1 MDVLKIRK
9 SLRMTQAEFADAIG
23 VDKSVVYKYE
33 HGLLN
38 PSKKR
43 REKIDYIVS
52 LGGKD
57 TAVVETEYF
66 DNEAGKGRIV
76 DGFIRRLMITGSA
89 KAWCCV
95 GIMMLGVAL
104 MMASMAFI
112 DNSAMMTL
120 FIILGIACF
129 LGGVILHYAWV
140 RCPHCGSHLG
150 RVYGPK
156 CPFCGRDYNQP

>member
-1 MDVLKIRK
+1 MLYYATSYYIKQRKIELMDVLKIRK

-66 DNEAGKGRIV
+66 DNDAGCSPY
-76 DGFIRRLMITGSA
+76 DGI
-89 KAWCCV
+89 
-95 GIMMLGVAL
+95 
-104 MMASMAFI
+104 
-112 DNSAMMTL
+112 
-120 FIILGIACF
+120 
-129 LGGVILHYAWV
+129 
-140 RCPHCGSHLG
+140 
-150 RVYGPK
+150 YG
-156 CPFCGRDYNQP
+156 FHR